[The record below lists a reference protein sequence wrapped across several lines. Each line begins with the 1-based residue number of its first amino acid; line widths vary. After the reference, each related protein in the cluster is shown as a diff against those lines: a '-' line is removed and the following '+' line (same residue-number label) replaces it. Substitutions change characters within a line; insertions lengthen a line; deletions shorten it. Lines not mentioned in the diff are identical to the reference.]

1 MLSRCSERYAQ
12 MLPRQV
18 QYPGCN
24 SLSENNSLYLAVKV
38 YWFHEAACG
47 KASP

>member
-12 MLPRQV
+12 MSPRRV

-24 SLSENNSLYLAVKV
+24 SLSENNSLYFSSYGILVSRGRL
-38 YWFHEAACG
+38 W
-47 KASP
+47 